1 MSKQTTIILGTIML
15 TFSGIASRVIGFLYR
30 IFLSNLIGAKGL
42 GLFQMIFPVL
52 AFFISFS
59 CGGIQ
64 TAVSRFVAESKDL
77 KKSFS
82 IFTASIIMSEF
93 LAVIASFIMY
103 FFF

>member
-42 GLFQMIFPVL
+42 GLFQMIFPLL

-77 KKSFS
+77 KRVIQYLRQVLSCLNFLLLS
-82 IFTASIIMSEF
+82 PRLLCIFF
-93 LAVIASFIMY
+93 
-103 FFF
+103 